1 MISAVVLDF
10 GGVIVRTEDHKGRLE
25 LEEKY
30 QLPPGGSNQLVFY
43 SSVADSA
50 TVGLAEPDEIWDHVA
65 NKLSLSN
72 DELSEF
78 KQFFWSGDN
87 LDEELIHFLQS
98 CRQNYKTAI
107 LSNAWKNLRG
117 VLAETYNIVEGQTVD
132 HILISAELGVAKPDP
147 EIYKILADTLNCHYQ
162 EILFVDDFIE
172 NIQAAKSLGI
182 QTIHFQPDL
191 DLINE
196 IKSMLENS

>member
-43 SSVADSA
+43 SSIADSA
-50 TVGLAEPDEIWDHVA
+50 TIGMAEPDEIWEHVA
-65 NKLSLSN
+65 NKLALSH
-72 DELSEF
+72 DELNQF
-78 KQFFWSGDN
+78 KQSFWSGDN
-87 LDEELIHFLQS
+87 MDEELIHFLKS
-98 CRQNYKTAI
+98 CKPNYKTAI
-107 LSNAWKNLRG
+107 LSNAWKNLRE

-147 EIYKILADTLNCHYQ
+147 KIYKILANTLDCQYH
-162 EILFVDDFIE
+162 EILFVDDFVE

-182 QTIHFQPDL
+182 QTIHYQPHMH
-191 DLINE
+191 LINE
-196 IKSMLENS
+196 IKSRLESL

>member
-30 QLPPGGSNQLVFY
+30 QLPPGGSDKLVFY
-43 SSVADSA
+43 SSIADSA
-50 TVGLAEPDEIWDHVA
+50 TIGMAEPDEIWRHVA
-65 NKLSLSN
+65 
-72 DELSEF
+72 DELSLTPKELNLF
-78 KQFFWSGDN
+78 MESFWAGDN
-87 LDEELIHFLQS
+87 LDVELIQFIKS
-98 CRQNYKTAI
+98 CRSNYKTAI
-107 LSNAWKNLRG
+107 LSNAWKNLRE

-147 EIYKILADTLNCHYQ
+147 EIYKILANTLDCHYH

-182 QTIHFQPDL
+182 QTIHYQPDL

-196 IKSMLENS
+196 IKSMLESS